1 MPHGDRHRLV
11 CLSFRSSGCRYEP
24 CAGRYYLPKEPTMK
38 IRQFLPAVFTM
49 LVLALASLSAT
60 ACSTT
65 DGSMSSSGSSS
76 SGGSG
81 SGGY

>member
-1 MPHGDRHRLV
+1 MGAV
-11 CLSFRSSGCRYEP
+11 NAVSVACRSMAGAGISQARPLLPQLEP
-24 CAGRYYLPKEPTMK
+24 KMK

-65 DGSMSSSGSSS
+65 DGSMGSTGASSA
-76 SGGSG
+76 GGSG